1 MIKRGN
7 VAKCLAI
14 FALGGLIGTIITLLL
29 APRSGRE
36 TRRQIKNRGLWFIN
50 QLKAARQRTTDKL
63 GLKRIS
69 NWGNYPKVEVKFHE
83 FEDIDTLRE
92 LLTKLQDIIPR
103 GTGRCYGDSALAPQ
117 VISTLRYNKFLAF
130 DDKKGVIRCQSG
142 VILADILDVIVPRGW
157 FLPVTPGTKL
167 ISVGGA
173 IASDVHGKGQH
184 KAGNFSDHVFEMEVM
199 LGDGTIVKCSKDEN
213 ANLFWTTCGGMGL
226 TGVILNATIGLIPV
240 ETAYIRQEAIKAKNL
255 DHLMDLFEESED
267 WTYSMAW
274 VDCLTKGKNL
284 GRGYIMRGE
293 HATLA
298 DLKTKNQKKNPL
310 ILKPIMKL
318 NVPIN
323 FPGFTLN
330 GLSVKL
336 FNMLIY
342 YKQPNRLVK
351 SIVTYDTFFYPLD
364 AIYNWNRI
372 YGKRGFTQ
380 YQFILPKEVSR
391 AGLTQIL
398 EKIAER
404 GMGSFLAVLKLYGK
418 QNGYLPFAMEG
429 YSLALDFP
437 ITDGLFEFLEEL
449 DEIVLK
455 YGGRLYLTK
464 DVRMNKKMFMRS
476 YPNVDRFIDNIKHIN
491 HDSKFRSYQSDR
503 VGITA

>member
-1 MIKRGN
+1 MLKRGN
-7 VAKCLAI
+7 VAKLFAI

-36 TRRQIKNRGLWFIN
+36 TRRQIKSGGLSLVNR
-50 QLKAARQRTTDKL
+50 LKTARQQTADKL

-69 NWGNYPKVEVKFHE
+69 NWGNYPNVRVKFHE
-83 FEDIDTLRE
+83 FEDIHTLRE
-92 LLTKLQDIIPR
+92 LLTQSQDIIPR

-117 VISTLRYNKFLAF
+117 VVSTLRYNKFLAF
-130 DDKKGVIRCQSG
+130 DDKEGIIRCQSG
-142 VILADILDVIVPRGW
+142 VILADVLDVVVPSGW

-173 IASDVHGKGQH
+173 IASDVHGKSQH
-184 KAGNFSDHVFEMEVM
+184 KAGNFSDHVLEMELM
-199 LGDGTIVKCSKDEN
+199 LGDGTVVKCSKDEN
-213 ANLFWTTCGGMGL
+213 PNLFWTTCGGMGL
-226 TGVILNATIGLIPV
+226 TGVILNATLSLIPV

-255 DHLMDLFEESED
+255 DHLMDLFEESET

-274 VDCLTKGKNL
+274 IDCLVKGNKL
-284 GRGYIMRGE
+284 GRGLIMRGE

-298 DLKTKNQKKNPL
+298 DLETKDQKRNPL
-310 ILKPIMKL
+310 ILKPAKKL

-323 FPGFTLN
+323 FPGFALN
-330 GLSVKL
+330 GLTVRL
-336 FNMLIY
+336 FNMLY
-342 YKQPNRLVK
+342 YHKQLRSMVK

-364 AIYNWNRI
+364 SISNWNRI

-380 YQFILPKEVSR
+380 YQFILPKDVSR
-391 AGLTQIL
+391 AGLTKIL

-404 GMGSFLAVLKLYGK
+404 SMGSFLAVLKLYGK

-429 YSLALDFP
+429 FSLALDFP

-449 DEIVLK
+449 DEIVLE

-464 DVRMNKKMFMRS
+464 DVRMNKRMFMQS
-476 YPNVDRFIDNIKHIN
+476 YPNVERFIDNVKHIN
-491 HDSKFRSYQSDR
+491 HDSKFRSFQSDR
-503 VGITA
+503 VGITL